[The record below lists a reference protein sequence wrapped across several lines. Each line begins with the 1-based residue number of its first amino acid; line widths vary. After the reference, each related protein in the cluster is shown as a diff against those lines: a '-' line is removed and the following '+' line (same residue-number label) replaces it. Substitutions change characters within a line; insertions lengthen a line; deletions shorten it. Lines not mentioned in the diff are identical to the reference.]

1 MVDPNPARGMP
12 IALQKYW
19 IAGKGGLKIRWNI
32 PGDFKRCVH
41 NLAKY
46 FPKNP
51 EGLCNILHT
60 KATGGPP
67 GHGSAEK
74 PLHALHASMV
84 GHYNLEALTAAQALL
99 DRQPVLGQYTWA
111 APLAPI
117 GRPTSEP
124 RRSRVFEPGS
134 LYHRTLPLPLDFR
147 EHQAPGHTGAVT
159 VGRILG
165 LTYGP
170 DHQGNEYAWG
180 WGDFLDESIIPSA
193 TKARYL
199 AEQGVYGTSL
209 DPGGAVSATVDPESG
224 QEHMIKFGIGG
235 ATMVPIEAFTLMR
248 MFVFDG
254 EQDWPDDDPDMQA
267 VLDDEDCG
275 CSGDPKDPRPK
286 IRKVLTVGSTDSYAV
301 NTSGW
306 RGLPLAPRE
315 AVFDNDDAVK
325 RITAWAGG
333 DAAKM
338 QKAFM
343 WHSDQGN
350 PLDPTSYR
358 LPLGDIINGELTIIF
373 HAIYAAAALMSG
385 AHGGLPD
392 VSPHD
397 DAQIRQ
403 TISSIYAE
411 MATAFGDTSVR
422 APWDRSAQEGV
433 QLSMDQFAAD
443 KPYGDVKYADPGYRD
458 GKARYPLDTEEQCRA
473 AWSYINQADNAKFYN
488 ANQLKQIKSRILA
501 AGKKYGIKFN
511 DNDSDEG
518 SKENTKRDME
528 YSSSG
533 IPITPPKA
541 WFENP
546 KLPRKTKLTVTPEG
560 RVYGHLA
567 AWGECHR
574 DVAMRE
580 CVLAPKSQLEYAPF
594 HLGTTLT
601 AEGDLVDT
609 GKIVMDTRHANIN
622 LGYAATAI
630 HYDNTGDEI
639 ASIRCGEDEYGIWFA
654 GAVVP
659 EATPSKIAKLR
670 RSPLSGD
677 WRRERGSLE
686 LTAALAVNAPA
697 FPVYA
702 MEDNERLA
710 LVAAGSVWEDEGDY
724 VLASDVPTGIAMAL
738 TTAVEEAFAAQEE
751 QGSSD
756 EREERL
762 RDLLEDDEIYARR
775 ARQERL
781 MKVFTVDQTG
791 VPQR

>member
-1 MVDPNPARGMP
+1 
-12 IALQKYW
+12 
-19 IAGKGGLKIRWNI
+19 
-32 PGDFKRCVH
+32 
-41 NLAKY
+41 
-46 FPKNP
+46 
-51 EGLCNILHT
+51 
-60 KATGGPP
+60 
-67 GHGSAEK
+67 
-74 PLHALHASMV
+74 
-84 GHYNLEALTAAQALL
+84 
-99 DRQPVLGQYTWA
+99 
-111 APLAPI
+111 
-117 GRPTSEP
+117 
-124 RRSRVFEPGS
+124 
-134 LYHRTLPLPLDFR
+134 
-147 EHQAPGHTGAVT
+147 
-159 VGRILG
+159 
-165 LTYGP
+165 
-170 DHQGNEYAWG
+170 
-180 WGDFLDESIIPSA
+180 
-193 TKARYL
+193 
-199 AEQGVYGTSL
+199 
-209 DPGGAVSATVDPESG
+209 
-224 QEHMIKFGIGG
+224 
-235 ATMVPIEAFTLMR
+235 
-248 MFVFDG
+248 
-254 EQDWPDDDPDMQA
+254 
-267 VLDDEDCG
+267 
-275 CSGDPKDPRPK
+275 
-286 IRKVLTVGSTDSYAV
+286 
-301 NTSGW
+301 
-306 RGLPLAPRE
+306 
-315 AVFDNDDAVK
+315 
-325 RITAWAGG
+325 
-333 DAAKM
+333 
-338 QKAFM
+338 
-343 WHSDQGN
+343 
-350 PLDPTSYR
+350 
-358 LPLGDIINGELTIIF
+358 
-373 HAIYAAAALMSG
+373 
-385 AHGGLPD
+385 
-392 VSPHD
+392 
-397 DAQIRQ
+397 
-403 TISSIYAE
+403 
-411 MATAFGDTSVR
+411 
-422 APWDRSAQEGV
+422 
-433 QLSMDQFAAD
+433 MDQFAAD

-458 GKARYPLDTEEQCRA
+458 GKARYPLDTEEYCRA

-724 VLASDVPTGIAMAL
+724 ILASDVPTGIAMAL

-751 QGSSD
+751 QGSDD

-781 MKVFTVDQTG
+781 MKVFTFDQTG

>member
-1 MVDPNPARGMP
+1 MADPNPARGMP
-12 IALQKYW
+12 IALQRYW
-19 IAGKGGLKIRWNI
+19 IAGKGGIKIRWNV

-84 GHYNLEALTAAQALL
+84 GHYDLEALTAAQALL
-99 DRQPVLGQYTWA
+99 DRQPQLGQYLWA

-117 GRPTSEP
+117 GRTTSEP
-124 RRSRVFEPGS
+124 NRIRVFEPGS
-134 LYHRTLPLPLDFR
+134 LYHRTLPLPLDWR
-147 EHQAPGHTGAVT
+147 EHQAQGHTGAVT

-170 DHQGNEYAWG
+170 DHQGQEYAWG
-180 WGDFLDESIIPSA
+180 WGDFLDETIIPA
-193 TKARYL
+193 AMKARYL
-199 AEQGVYGTSL
+199 AEQGVVGTSL
-209 DPGGAVSATVDPESG
+209 DPGGAISAAVDPETG
-224 QEHMIKFGIGG
+224 AQHMTKFGIGG
-235 ATMVPIEAFTLMR
+235 ATMVPIEAFTMMR
-248 MFVFDG
+248 MHVFEGDG
-254 EQDWPDDDPDMQA
+254 DWPDDDPDMQG
-267 VLDDEDCG
+267 VLDGEDCG
-275 CSGDPKDPRPK
+275 CGDGLKQGQPS
-286 IRKVLTVGSTDSYAV
+286 ITVAGDNTYAV

-306 RGLPLAPRE
+306 RGLPLSPRE

-325 RITAWAGG
+325 RIAAWAGG

-392 VSPHD
+392 VSPKD
-397 DAQIRQ
+397 DAEIRS
-403 TISSIYAE
+403 TISEIYAE
-411 MATAFGDTSVR
+411 MSKAFNDTAIR

-433 QLSMDQFAAD
+433 QLSMDQFAAAE
-443 KPYGDVKYADPGYRD
+443 PYGDVKYADPGYRD
-458 GKARYPLDTEEQCRA
+458 GKKRYPLDTEEHCRA

-488 ANQLKQIKSRILA
+488 ATQLKAIKDRILA

-511 DNDSDEG
+511 DAESGGEQVG
-518 SKENTKRDME
+518 ETKSKDMGE
-528 YSSSG
+528 YSANG

-541 WFENP
+541 WFADP

-567 AWGECHR
+567 AWNECHR

-580 CVLAPKSQLEYAPF
+580 CVLAPKSALEYAAF

-601 AEGDLVDT
+601 AEGDLIDT

-622 LGYAATAI
+622 LGYAAAAI

-639 ASIRCGEDEYGIWFA
+639 ATIRCGEDQFGIWFA

-677 WRRERGSLE
+677 WRRERGNLE

-702 MEDNERLA
+702 MDNDERLA
-710 LVAAGSVWEDEGDY
+710 LVAAGSVWDDEGEY
-724 VLASDVPTGIAMAL
+724 VLASDVPTGIVGTIVDAL
-738 TTAVEEAFAAQEE
+738 NQFAAAESE
-751 QGSSD
+751 PTDD
-756 EREERL
+756 ERQERL
-762 RDLLEDDEIYARR
+762 RDLLEDDQIYARR

-781 MKVFTVDQTG
+781 IKVLA
-791 VPQR
+791 R